1 MRFLNNTHQS
11 NLQKRSN
18 LVKCCVVP
26 FTDSRHFEVGGRPEK
41 YHELGGGQLPG
52 ADVRRQGDGRQVRG
66 AAPRTD
72 GTHDRKNNGRTL
84 R

>member
-11 NLQKRSN
+11 NLPKRSN

-52 ADVRRQGDGRQVRG
+52 ADVRRQGDGRPFRG
-66 AAPRTD
+66 AASGED
-72 GTHDRKNNGRTL
+72 GPHHRQDHGRSF